1 MDHTISNLLR
11 IKEEINNNFSE
22 INKNIKPKIIA
33 VSKTFTE
40 DKIIPL
46 IDYGHIDF
54 GENKVQEAITKWTEL
69 KIKHKNLK
77 LHMIGKLQTNKVKHA
92 IRIFDYIHSVDNLK
106 LAQKISQEQ
115 IKLQKNIKLLIQINL
130 GDEIQ
135 KSGVKIDNFEM
146 FYKNCVQDL
155 KLNVVGI
162 MCIPPNDNNSDKHF
176 SKMNELKKR
185 FNLDELSMGMSN
197 DYLIAF
203 KYGSTFLR
211 IGSKIFG
218 ARS

>member
-1 MDHTISNLLR
+1 
-11 IKEEINNNFSE
+11 
-22 INKNIKPKIIA
+22 
-33 VSKTFTE
+33 
-40 DKIIPL
+40 
-46 IDYGHIDF
+46 
-54 GENKVQEAITKWTEL
+54 
-69 KIKHKNLK
+69 
-77 LHMIGKLQTNKVKHA
+77 
-92 IRIFDYIHSVDNLK
+92 
-106 LAQKISQEQ
+106 
-115 IKLQKNIKLLIQINL
+115 
-130 GDEIQ
+130 
-135 KSGVKIDNFEM
+135 M

-176 SKMNELKKR
+176 SKMNELKKK
-185 FNLDELSMGMSN
+185 FSLDELSMGMSN